1 MQNTPQHRT
10 THPDVKEAAPKQPVP
25 DKPYI
30 GIVTDCLRLN
40 VRQEPD
46 ENAKVVAVIDCLS
59 QVDVDLDGST
69 KDFCKVRTPDG
80 IEGFCM
86 KKYIQL
92 RR

>member
-1 MQNTPQHRT
+1 MQNNPQHRT
-10 THPDVKEAAPKQPVP
+10 TRPDVKEAAPKQPVP

-30 GIVTDCLRLN
+30 GIVT
-40 VRQEPD
+40 
-46 ENAKVVAVIDCLS
+46 AKVVAIIDCLS

>member
-1 MQNTPQHRT
+1 MQNNPQHRT
-10 THPDVKEAAPKQPVP
+10 TRPDVKEAAPKQPVP

-69 KDFCKVRTPDG
+69 KTSAKSAPPMASRASA
-80 IEGFCM
+80 
-86 KKYIQL
+86 
-92 RR
+92 

>member
-1 MQNTPQHRT
+1 M
-10 THPDVKEAAPKQPVP
+10 
-25 DKPYI
+25 
-30 GIVTDCLRLN
+30 
-40 VRQEPD
+40 
-46 ENAKVVAVIDCLS
+46 AVIDCLS